1 MNINHRSDRGIFVDL
16 CCGITNLILNKNPI
30 ITYHPNAVLIKK
42 KYPSENIN
50 RKGEGGL
57 RTKGYFKK
65 YIKDN
70 PLISVITVV
79 FNGENDLE
87 QTIKSVINQTYNN
100 IEYIVIDGGSTDDTL
115 SIIKKYE
122 DKINYWVSE
131 DDNGIYDAMNKGVG
145 LAQGEWLCFI
155 NSGDIY
161 ISQNT
166 LFDLAYALK
175 DGSKLFIYSDVE
187 LWDQKVNASSGI
199 YKCDHKRKIIIHQGA
214 VYSKKLHEKYGL
226 YLADKNI
233 SISDYLFFCLVP
245 DYLFLKIHNPIAR
258 YNLNG
263 VSNSSWS
270 RDQKFIIDW
279 LFGRIGKLEFIIRIT
294 IYPIWHSYIKYKRH
308 ITALVSSYK

>member
-1 MNINHRSDRGIFVDL
+1 MSQ
-16 CCGITNLILNKNPI
+16 
-30 ITYHPNAVLIKK
+30 KK
-42 KYPSENIN
+42 KVVKNEDYLIN
-50 RKGEGGL
+50 SSA
-57 RTKGYFKK
+57 
-65 YIKDN
+65 N
-70 PLISVITVV
+70 SPLITVITVV
-79 FNGENDLE
+79 LDGVVDLE
-87 QTIKSVINQTYNN
+87 GTITSVINQSYNN
-100 IEYIVIDGGSTDDTL
+100 IEYIVIDGGSTDGTL

-122 DKINYWVSE
+122 DKINYWISE
-131 DDNGIYDAMNKGVG
+131 TDNGIYDAMNKGVC
-145 LAQGEWLCFI
+145 LANGEWLCFM
-155 NSGDIY
+155 NSGDTFFN
-161 ISQNT
+161 QNT
-166 LFDLAYALK
+166 FLDLADFLK
-175 DGSKLFIYSDVE
+175 DEKKLFIYSDVE
-187 LWDQKVNASSGI
+187 LWDPKVNATSGI

-226 YLADKNI
+226 YLAVKNI

-308 ITALVSSYK
+308 ITALVNSYK

>member
-1 MNINHRSDRGIFVDL
+1 MRLYICDVTLAGLIPFANMKDIFLQSNSD
-16 CCGITNLILNKNPI
+16 
-30 ITYHPNAVLIKK
+30 
-42 KYPSENIN
+42 

-57 RTKGYFKK
+57 RTQGYYKK
-65 YIKDN
+65 LLPDK
-70 PLISVITVV
+70 PLVSVITVV
-79 FNGENDLE
+79 FNGDEHLE
-87 QTIKSVINQTYNN
+87 ETIKSVIKQTYDNV
-100 IEYIVIDGGSTDDTL
+100 EYIIIDGGSTDSTDN
-115 SIIKKYE
+115 IIKKYE
-122 DKINYWVSE
+122 KQIDYWVSE
-131 DDNGIYDAMNKGVG
+131 KDDGIYDAMNKGVCF
-145 LAQGEWLCFI
+145 AEGEWLCFM
-155 NSGDIY
+155 NSGDTFFN
-161 ISQNT
+161 QNT
-166 LFDLAYALK
+166 LLDLAEFLK
-175 DGSKLFIYSDVE
+175 DKIKLFIYSDVE

-226 YLADKNI
+226 YLVVKNI

-308 ITALVSSYK
+308 ITALVNSYK

>member
-155 NSGDIY
+155 NSGDIF

-175 DGSKLFIYSDVE
+175 DGSKLFIYSNGTVS
-187 LWDQKVNASSGI
+187 NRTGT
-199 YKCDHKRKIIIHQGA
+199 Y
-214 VYSKKLHEKYGL
+214 
-226 YLADKNI
+226 NT
-233 SISDYLFFCLVP
+233 ISDAKLKENIVDATSKLDKLMAVKVRNYNLIGDELKQIGFVAQELETIFPSLIDNVP
-245 DYLFLKIHNPIAR
+245 DLDENKEPTGEVTKGVKLTVMIPILVKAIQELKAEFDAYKAIHP
-258 YNLNG
+258 
-263 VSNSSWS
+263 
-270 RDQKFIIDW
+270 
-279 LFGRIGKLEFIIRIT
+279 
-294 IYPIWHSYIKYKRH
+294 
-308 ITALVSSYK
+308 

>member
-1 MNINHRSDRGIFVDL
+1 MKNYIRLFMRLYICDVTLAGLIPFANMKDIFLQSNSD
-16 CCGITNLILNKNPI
+16 
-30 ITYHPNAVLIKK
+30 
-42 KYPSENIN
+42 

-57 RTKGYFKK
+57 RTQGYYKK
-65 YIKDN
+65 LLPDK
-70 PLISVITVV
+70 PLVSVITVV
-79 FNGENDLE
+79 FNGDEHLE
-87 QTIKSVINQTYNN
+87 ETIKSVIKQTYDNV
-100 IEYIVIDGGSTDDTL
+100 EYIIIDGGSTDSTDN
-115 SIIKKYE
+115 IIKKYE
-122 DKINYWVSE
+122 KQIDYWVSE
-131 DDNGIYDAMNKGVG
+131 KDDGIYDAMNKGVCF
-145 LAQGEWLCFI
+145 AEGEWLCFM
-155 NSGDIY
+155 NSGDTFFN
-161 ISQNT
+161 QNT
-166 LFDLAYALK
+166 LLDLAEFLK
-175 DGSKLFIYSDVE
+175 DKIKLFIYSDVE

-226 YLADKNI
+226 YLVVKNI

-308 ITALVSSYK
+308 ITALVNSYK